1 MLNKSLKFIVSQK
14 EMPQGILITI
24 TDIEIMGKKYEEGKK
39 QLDLSNKFY
48 QGEEKDEKETMEIIK
63 SGYILQFTGLKAVG
77 LGLKLGL
84 IKMGRTVSI
93 SGIPHAE
100 VVVER

>member
-1 MLNKSLKFIVSQK
+1 
-14 EMPQGILITI
+14 MPPGILITI
-24 TDIEIMGKKYEEGKK
+24 TDIEILGEKYEEGKK
-39 QLDLSNKFY
+39 QLDLTNKFY
-48 QGEEKDEKETMEIIK
+48 HGEEKDEKETMEIIK

-84 IKMGRTVSI
+84 IKIGRTISV

-100 VVVER
+100 VIMEK

>member
-1 MLNKSLKFIVSQK
+1 MKFIVSQK
-14 EMPQGILITI
+14 NMPEGILITV

-39 QLDLSNKFY
+39 QLDLSHKFY
-48 QGEEKDEKETMEIIK
+48 QGEEKDEAETKAIIK
-63 SGYILQFTGLKAVG
+63 TGYILQFTGLKAVG

-84 IKMGRTVSI
+84 VKIGRTISI

-100 VVVER
+100 VVVEG

>member
-1 MLNKSLKFIVSQK
+1 MHG
-14 EMPQGILITI
+14 GILITI
-24 TDIEIMGKKYEEGKK
+24 TDIEIIGKKYEEGKK
-39 QLDLSNKFY
+39 QLDLTNKFY
-48 QGEEKDEKETMEIIK
+48 QGEEKDETETTEIIK
-63 SGYILQFTGLKAVG
+63 TGYILQFTGLKAVS
-77 LGLKLGL
+77 LGLKLEL